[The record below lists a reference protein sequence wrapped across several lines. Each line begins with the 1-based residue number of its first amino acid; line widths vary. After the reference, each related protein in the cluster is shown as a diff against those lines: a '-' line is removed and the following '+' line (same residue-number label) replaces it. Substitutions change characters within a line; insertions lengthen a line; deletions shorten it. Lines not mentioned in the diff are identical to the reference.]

1 MNIVDLLI
9 LLILLLGAFNGY
21 RKGLL
26 GSLAGLFSSLIAI
39 FIAFKS
45 YSVLSLWLDE
55 KFLLSHKVNIFLQ
68 EHVNLPQ
75 AVSHFRLDNIN
86 PPDLANSLYCLELPG
101 QLKHQLIL
109 YLQGFDSSLRLQG
122 YLGDVFHQFL
132 TGIVVNGIA
141 FLIIY
146 LLISKGL
153 IFVSA
158 LFRQITKNTILHTC
172 DQWGGL
178 FVGILF
184 TILTLTI
191 FIGVLTPLLNVSG
204 LVESSYTAS
213 VIKAIEE
220 AKLIPHFIFLF
231 SFISEK
237 LAGFL
242 FLK

>member
-9 LLILLLGAFNGY
+9 ILILLFGALNGY

-26 GSLAGLFSSLIAI
+26 GSLVGLCSSLIAI
-39 FIAFKS
+39 VVAFKS
-45 YSVLSLWLDE
+45 YGLLSLWFDD
-55 KFLLSHKVNIFLQ
+55 KFQLSYKVKLFLQ
-68 EHVNLPQ
+68 EHINLPQ
-75 AVSHFRLDNIN
+75 AVSNFSLDNIH
-86 PPDLANSLYCLELPG
+86 PPDLAQAVSSLDLPL
-101 QLKHQLIL
+101 QLKEHLIL
-109 YLQGFDSSLRLQG
+109 YLQGLDTSLQLQG
-122 YLGDVFHQFL
+122 YLGDIFHDFL
-132 TGIVVNGIA
+132 TGIVVKGLA

-153 IFVSA
+153 IFISA
-158 LFRQITKNTILHTC
+158 LFRQLTKDTFLQTC

-178 FVGILF
+178 FVGLL
-184 TILTLTI
+184 LTVLTI
-191 FIGVLTPLLNVSG
+191 TIFTGVLIPLLNVSG
-204 LVESSYTAS
+204 LVGTSYTAS